1 MAEKPLQTVV
11 ELFRA
16 HIRQRNWSIIE
27 EKSVQHGLK
36 LLVTD
41 GQTRTSVTCFTNG
54 NALIQGA
61 ASPLKT
67 QLQTCWDQQ
76 KTVSSLLQREA
87 ALPSPTFIAHI
98 GSDEAGKGDY
108 FGPLV
113 VAGVFVDEQKASQL
127 RTFGVRDS
135 KTLSDTVILSLADEI
150 KRLCSPQHYHILSY
164 LPAQY
169 NQLYQEV
176 QNLNLLLAK
185 AHAQTIQTLQ
195 KGTGCQF
202 ALVDQFSPE
211 ALLLQALQAV
221 GCQITLEQRPRAEE
235 DVVVAAASVLA
246 RATFLKQIAE
256 LSKMVGVSLPKGA
269 SNPQIV
275 TARREIVM
283 RAGQETLGKVA
294 KLHFKT
300 TQTILQ

>member
-1 MAEKPLQTVV
+1 MAEKPLQTTVD
-11 ELFRA
+11 LFRA
-16 HIRQRNWSIIE
+16 YIRQQNWSIIE
-27 EKSVQHGLK
+27 EKSVQHGLQ

-41 GQTRTSVTCFTNG
+41 GQTRTPVTCFATG

-61 ASPLKT
+61 ASPLRT
-67 QLQTCWDQQ
+67 QLQTWWDQQ
-76 KTVSSLLQREA
+76 KTVSS
-87 ALPSPTFIAHI
+87 PPFIAHI

-127 RTFGVRDS
+127 RALGVRDS
-135 KTLSDTVILSLADEI
+135 KTLSATVILSLADEI
-150 KRLCSPQHYHILSY
+150 KHLCSPRHFHILSY
-164 LPAQY
+164 QPTQY

-176 QNLNLLLAK
+176 QNLNLLLAN

-202 ALVDQFSPE
+202 ALVDQFGPE

-246 RATFLKQIAE
+246 RATFLKHLAE

>member
-1 MAEKPLQTVV
+1 MAEKPLQTTVD
-11 ELFRA
+11 LFRA
-16 HIRQRNWSIIE
+16 YIRQQNWSIIE
-27 EKSVQHGLK
+27 EKSVQHGLQ

-41 GQTRTSVTCFTNG
+41 GQTRTPVTCFATG

-61 ASPLKT
+61 ASPLRT
-67 QLQTCWDQQ
+67 QLQTWWDQQ
-76 KTVSSLLQREA
+76 KTVSS
-87 ALPSPTFIAHI
+87 PPFIAHI
-98 GSDEAGKGDY
+98 GSDETGKGDY

-127 RTFGVRDS
+127 RALGVRDS
-135 KTLSDTVILSLADEI
+135 KTLSDMVILSLADEI
-150 KRLCSPQHYHILSY
+150 KRLCSPRHVHILSY
-164 LPAQY
+164 QPTQY

-176 QNLNLLLAK
+176 QNLNLLLAN
-185 AHAQTIQTLQ
+185 AHAQTIQALREA
-195 KGTGCQF
+195 TGCQF
-202 ALVDQFSPE
+202 ALVDQFGPE

-246 RATFLKQIAE
+246 RATFLKQIVE

-275 TARREIVM
+275 TARREILM

-300 TQTILQ
+300 T